1 MATGLMHPRIVY
13 ALPNGDILVVESN
26 SPGTK
31 PFRPKDYI
39 QGKVKARAGA
49 AAKGGN
55 RITLLRDA
63 DGDGKPELQTV
74 LVDHLHSPYGVA

>member
-1 MATGLMHPRIVY
+1 MNSQLERSGVVPDHGSFAS
-13 ALPNGDILVVESN
+13 ALLC
-26 SPGTK
+26 
-31 PFRPKDYI
+31 
-39 QGKVKARAGA
+39 A

-63 DGDGKPELQTV
+63 DGDGKPEVQTV